1 MGGPQLASRA
11 VEGFEFVH
19 RDTVRFRDVDAMGH
33 VNNAVYLTYLEDAR
47 ISFLRRIGADVPEM
61 ILARAEI
68 DFRSPL
74 SEGDELQIGVRPAR
88 VGTKSFELEYELRV
102 GDKLAAEAKTVIVSY
117 DYAARQPV
125 AVPDHWREKL
135 AA

>member
-1 MGGPQLASRA
+1 
-11 VEGFEFVH
+11 VEGFDFVY

-47 ISFLRRIGADVPEM
+47 IAFLRPMGADVPEM

-68 DFRSPL
+68 DFRAPL
-74 SEGDELQIGVRPAR
+74 AEGDQLEIGVRPVR
-88 VGTKSFELEYELRV
+88 VGTKSFELQYEVRV

-117 DYAARQPV
+117 DYSAGRAV
-125 AVPDHWREKL
+125 AVPDNWREQL

>member
-1 MGGPQLASRA
+1 M
-11 VEGFEFVH
+11 EGFDFVY

-47 ISFLRRIGADVPEM
+47 IAFLRPLGADVPDM

-68 DFRSPL
+68 DFRAPL
-74 SEGDELQIGVRPAR
+74 AEGDELEIGVRPVR
-88 VGTKSFELEYELRV
+88 VGTKSFELEYEVRV
-102 GDKLAAEAKTVIVSY
+102 GDEVAAEAKTVIVSY
-117 DYAARQPV
+117 DYASGRPV

>member
-1 MGGPQLASRA
+1 M
-11 VEGFEFVH
+11 EGFDFVH
-19 RDTVRFRDVDAMGH
+19 RETVRFRDVDAMGH

-68 DFRSPL
+68 DFRAPL
-74 SEGDELQIGVRPAR
+74 AEGDELEIGVRSAR
-88 VGTKSFELEYELRV
+88 VGTKSFDLEYELRV
-102 GDKLAAEAKTVIVSY
+102 GERLAAEAKTVIVSY
-117 DYAARQPV
+117 DYTAGQPV
-125 AVPDHWREKL
+125 EVPDHWRAKL